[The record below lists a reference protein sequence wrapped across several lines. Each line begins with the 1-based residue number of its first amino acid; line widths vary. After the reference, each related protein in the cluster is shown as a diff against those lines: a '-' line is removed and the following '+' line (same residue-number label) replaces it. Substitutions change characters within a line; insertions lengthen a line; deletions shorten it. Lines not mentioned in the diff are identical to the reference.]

1 MKKDLERIARHAY
14 AYGLAASE
22 EDMARASRILRWLE
36 SRGVDVEEQVRLFWA
51 EEEERMNRVSVFG
64 R

>member
-1 MKKDLERIARHAY
+1 MKKDLERIARNAY

-22 EDMARASRILRWLE
+22 EDQARASRILRWLE
-36 SRGVDVEEQVRLFWA
+36 SRGVDVEEQVRAYWAA
-51 EEEERMNRVSVFG
+51 EEEWMGRVSVFG